1 MQESKGKTMMM
12 LLLLP
17 DWVMDILIS
26 LRITFSGQS
35 GC

>member
-1 MQESKGKTMMM
+1 MQESKGKTM

-17 DWVMDILIS
+17 DWVMDILVS
-26 LRITFSGQS
+26 LRIIFSGQS